1 MSGQSLGD
9 RSGPRTVKE
18 PSQYTSLRRGSPNVP
33 KAYGTKL
40 HRRPAILNSY
50 HPQDNFARTTF
61 PQPSVQF
68 GRTDNGVDETVPLK
82 RKPDFDMLTI
92 RNRKLQQINNH
103 LRDPGYNDSS
113 VVRPRRTIIEADMP
127 TVGTGIKGAGAWDAP
142 VVNFSVSR
150 IQIGDNAHKEPGMEL
165 EIYHP
170 NKNPS
175 IPRQWKLNSCDSA
188 KAVFGE
194 KDVEA
199 VRYAPR
205 SGDLF
210 VLLSRTDRAS
220 RTLAVNGKRISNL
233 NKVVYTLQ
241 DASHS
246 SIENLFQD
254 LKKHDQG
261 IETGMINVDQANS
274 LRTGPGILI
283 KTLGKK
289 PESQT
294 LSPSPTA
301 SAKITPQPISED
313 AFFGSKDPKG
323 TIEPKKSEEP
333 NSDESVI
340 MSETP
345 ERLKSLSSTTRRA
358 SLSEW
363 SARPPKEKEVVRV
376 TRSQTGT
383 LANTDQGS
391 QANTKPNDDDTPKE
405 VLPEPFEFKFK
416 DSKPVTVTP
425 ADFERLEE
433 GEFMNDTMVNFYL
446 KYLHDKLSDTQPE
459 IAQST
464 FIFNTFFYE
473 KLTQTGGGYESVKK
487 WTSKIDLFQM
497 RHVIVPIHSKM
508 HWYVAI
514 IYNLPSILRIAQKE
528 RTEQVEQAE
537 QQEDVQEV
545 QKGASEPAT
554 PNEDDKN
561 DDDDDV
567 ALIKQPKPTDV
578 QVRILRSGKTE
589 VLQPKSPRKRRIH
602 DVEEQPCIFILDSLR
617 ASGASNSIRILKD
630 YIVSEAW
637 DKKQLKIDR
646 DLIAGS
652 SPRTPQQPNYCDC
665 GVYVIHYIERFL
677 RQPKLFAGLMVD
689 RTGQAKKEL
698 ENGWG
703 IEKLNRKREVLRNT
717 LLRLRKR
724 QLALNES
731 SKQNGTVPATLATK
745 YDSTNSINSVDGV
758 NGEVPSGTTSTSSIP
773 GPDDQSQDD
782 DDDDE
787 DVVVI
792 DYVSHK

>member
-1 MSGQSLGD
+1 M
-9 RSGPRTVKE
+9 
-18 PSQYTSLRRGSPNVP
+18 
-33 KAYGTKL
+33 
-40 HRRPAILNSY
+40 
-50 HPQDNFARTTF
+50 
-61 PQPSVQF
+61 QF
-68 GRTDNGVDETVPLK
+68 GRSDNDVDGTSPRK
-82 RKPDFDMLTI
+82 RKSDLDLQAI
-92 RNRKLQQINNH
+92 RDRKLQQINNH
-103 LRDPGYNDSS
+103 IRDPGYSDPSAI
-113 VVRPRRTIIEADMP
+113 RARRTLVEADMP
-127 TVGTGIKGAGAWDAP
+127 TVGTSIKGAGAWDAP

-150 IQIGDNAHKEPGMEL
+150 IQIGDNAHNEPGMEL

-175 IPRQWKLNSCDSA
+175 IPRQWKLNSCHSV

-199 VRYAPR
+199 VRYAPM
-205 SGDLF
+205 SGELF

-220 RTLAVNGKRISNL
+220 RTLAINGKRISNL
-233 NKVVYTLQ
+233 NKVVYTVQ
-241 DASHS
+241 GAPHS

-254 LKKHDQG
+254 LKKHDQA
-261 IETGMINVDQANS
+261 IEAGLINADQASS

-283 KTLGKK
+283 KTLGKV
-289 PESQT
+289 PEPQNQ
-294 LSPSPTA
+294 SPSPNRNG
-301 SAKITPQPISED
+301 PQPISEG
-313 AFFGSKDPKG
+313 AFFGSRDVKD
-323 TIEPKKSEEP
+323 TNDSKKSEEEPP
-333 NSDESVI
+333 NSEDSVI

-363 SARPPKEKEVVRV
+363 SARPPKERELVRA
-376 TRSQTGT
+376 TRSQTGALAKT
-383 LANTDQGS
+383 DQDAPANTAPQS
-391 QANTKPNDDDTPKE
+391 DDAPKE

-446 KYLHDKLSDTQPE
+446 KYLHDKLADNQPE
-459 IAQST
+459 TAQST

-473 KLTQTGGGYESVKK
+473 KLTQAGGGYESVKK

-497 RHVIVPIHSKM
+497 KHVIVPIHSKM

-528 RTEQVEQAE
+528 QAEQTAQSEQTE
-537 QQEDVQEV
+537 QQEDAQL
-545 QKGASEPAT
+545 QMDTSESAT
-554 PNEDDKN
+554 NTEDNKN

-578 QVRILRSGKTE
+578 PVRILRNGKTE
-589 VLQPKSPRKRRIH
+589 VLQPKSPKKRRIH

-652 SPRTPQQPNYCDC
+652 SPRTPQQTNYCDC
-665 GVYVIHYIERFL
+665 GVYVIHYVERFL
-677 RQPKLFAGLMVD
+677 RRPKLFAGLMVD
-689 RTGQAKKEL
+689 RTGHAKKEL

-703 IEKLNRKREVLRNT
+703 IEKLNKKREVLRNT

-731 SKQNGTVPATLATK
+731 PNRQNGTANATVPTK
-745 YDSTNSINSVDGV
+745 SMFTSSMNSVDGG
-758 NGEVPSGTTSTSSIP
+758 NEDVPSGATSTSSTP
-773 GPDDQSQDD
+773 GPDGQGQD